1 MPLLTAKLD
10 LAFARILS
18 DKRVRRV
25 DIATAWA
32 TEGPALDSLEEAGK
46 QRNVKVR
53 ALVGVAG
60 GHTSP
65 TALKRLC
72 KLGQVRLVDGGNGL
86 FHVKLYLF
94 RRRSTSVAW
103 IGSANFTHP
112 GFEKN
117 EEILLETTA
126 TADLA
131 DWFESRWEG
140 VDATQSRKRLQ
151 EYYKT
156 WKPPATP
163 SPDDMD
169 DVGNRSTS
177 AARRINRQESSPD
190 DLGDDRIVFVQ
201 EGKRPPPPVKKTNR
215 GSPSRGTVRIAGTS
229 YSYDSAQEAQ
239 KLVFDELQRRDGRF
253 LSRCD
258 KDPRFHG
265 RKNHFIARSIA
276 GLGSEDFQQYPLRIG
291 SGWWMSTQTQTRQ
304 KWKLMLAAAEIAGMR
319 VDVDG
324 EYWQAEAQSNVKVGF

>member
-117 EEILLETTA
+117 EEILP
-126 TADLA
+126 
-131 DWFESRWEG
+131 R
-140 VDATQSRKRLQ
+140 
-151 EYYKT
+151 
-156 WKPPATP
+156 
-163 SPDDMD
+163 
-169 DVGNRSTS
+169 
-177 AARRINRQESSPD
+177 
-190 DLGDDRIVFVQ
+190 DDRYGGPRRLVR
-201 EGKRPPPPVKKTNR
+201 EPLGR
-215 GSPSRGTVRIAGTS
+215 SRRHTVAQTVAG
-229 YSYDSAQEAQ
+229 
-239 KLVFDELQRRDGRF
+239 VLQDMET
-253 LSRCD
+253 
-258 KDPRFHG
+258 
-265 RKNHFIARSIA
+265 ARHPFA
-276 GLGSEDFQQYPLRIG
+276 R
-291 SGWWMSTQTQTRQ
+291 
-304 KWKLMLAAAEIAGMR
+304 
-319 VDVDG
+319 
-324 EYWQAEAQSNVKVGF
+324 